1 MKKTKYITIGLATI
15 TFLSSCGQID
25 YAKNN
30 LIKPEDFFNQ
40 SQNLYGV
47 YYFSESCPMCVDTLP
62 YIETYLNKLSKQEDL
77 YNKLENIYFI
87 DAMVTPIERYTES
100 EDRNA
105 FLYAQIGVT
114 DYNDLLQIG
123 YPLLYIVQNVNEVK
137 TIQDIKI
144 GRKAIIDYI
153 TTIW

>member
-1 MKKTKYITIGLATI
+1 MFNGYLNNKEITITVNDKYIKRSGEQDIYLVVDENKNTYKI
-15 TFLSSCGQID
+15 TDL
-25 YAKNN
+25 
-30 LIKPEDFFNQ
+30 FFKFKFD
-40 SQNLYGV
+40 S
-47 YYFSESCPMCVDTLP
+47 T
-62 YIETYLNKLSKQEDL
+62 DL

-105 FLYAQIGVT
+105 FLYTQIGVT

-144 GRKAIIDYI
+144 G
-153 TTIW
+153 